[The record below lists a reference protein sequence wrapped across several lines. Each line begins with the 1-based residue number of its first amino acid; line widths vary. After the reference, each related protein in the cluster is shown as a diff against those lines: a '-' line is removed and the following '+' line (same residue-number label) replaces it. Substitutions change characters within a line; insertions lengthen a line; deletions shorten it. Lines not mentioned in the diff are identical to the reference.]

1 MVYCFHETESCCR
14 VVRGQA
20 ARAAPLL
27 GLFGGSI
34 EILSPLPAST
44 NNECMFKEREKKRK
58 KILLEGAKPQ

>member
-1 MVYCFHETESCCR
+1 MVYCFHETESCCH

-27 GLFGGSI
+27 DLFGGSI

-44 NNECMFKEREKKRK
+44 NNECMLKEREKK
-58 KILLEGAKPQ
+58 